1 MDWLLEIR
9 DSLEEGVF
17 DSLVLDFVTEDEDEP
32 VARGVNGMPLTSED
46 TDDDEGKR
54 SRRLL
59 PGGRSKDC
67 RDDLPQFII
76 GDGRDYGRDPH
87 PGLVQAREHERRRLD
102 PAGQGDMRDCC
113 LSKVVIWVA
122 DGGFTLKEN
131 RC

>member
-54 SRRLL
+54 SCRLL
-59 PGGRSKDC
+59 QGAGPRTVAMTCPSSSSGMVVTMDGIPIRVWCRLGNTNDAALIRQVKATCGTVACRRSSSGS
-67 RDDLPQFII
+67 PTAAS
-76 GDGRDYGRDPH
+76 P
-87 PGLVQAREHERRRLD
+87 
-102 PAGQGDMRDCC
+102 
-113 LSKVVIWVA
+113 
-122 DGGFTLKEN
+122 
-131 RC
+131 